1 MLPRWFPFPS
11 FAGVAAALL
20 LTLSCSSEGPRPD
33 APASRTEVT
42 SSNNYEDLL
51 TLFKDW
57 RAFAAP
63 AAPDYSAD
71 AMTAQFG
78 ELARYQRRLE
88 AIDSSGWPVA
98 QQVDHV
104 LVRAEMNGLDFD
116 HRIRRPWAS
125 IPAFYAT
132 DFAAQSDTPAREGT
146 GADGWMINLWTYD
159 YPLTDGDAE
168 RLAAQLQTVPP
179 LLLQAQ
185 SNLVEDARDLWVGG
199 IRDMRVQA
207 STLEALAER
216 VSGTRTALDDAIGQ
230 AHDATVQF
238 TAWLEDELPA
248 KHGPSGVG
256 KENLNWYL
264 QNVHLVN
271 YTWDEE
277 VALMQH
283 ELARSHT
290 TLHLIEHRNRD
301 LPPLPVVTS
310 AEEYDRRFNASV
322 DEFIG
327 FLDREEIVT
336 VRDYMAPA
344 LRAKIGSFSP
354 VPAVGPRGFFSEVS
368 YRDPVA
374 MRTHS
379 FHWTEIARMEHE
391 PHSSPIRRGPS
402 LSNIWGQRSEG
413 LATGMEEWMMHA
425 GLFADRPRG
434 MEIIQIMLAQRAAR
448 ALGGLMMHGEG
459 YTIEEAS
466 EFAAK
471 WTPRGWMPADSDT
484 VLTEQHLYLQQ
495 PGYGTSYIIGK
506 IEIEKLMA
514 ERARGLG
521 DEFTVKGFMDE
532 LSTAGVIPVSLV
544 WWELTGDDSQIPR
557 MVPLERFLNE

>member
-1 MLPRWFPFPS
+1 MLPRWFSFPS
-11 FAGVAAALL
+11 LVGLTAAFL
-20 LTLSCSSEGPRPD
+20 LTASCSSEGPRPD
-33 APASRTEVT
+33 ALASPTEVPSST
-42 SSNNYEDLL
+42 SYEDLL
-51 TLFKDW
+51 TLFENW
-57 RAFAAP
+57 RAFAVP
-63 AAPDYSAD
+63 AVPDYSVG
-71 AMTAQFG
+71 AMTAQFE
-78 ELARYQRRLE
+78 ELARYQERLE

-98 QQVDHV
+98 QQVDHL

-116 HRIRRPWAS
+116 HRIRQPWAS
-125 IPAFYAT
+125 NPAFYVT
-132 DFAAQSDTPAREGT
+132 VFAAQSDTPAREGP
-146 GADGWMINLWTYD
+146 GANGWIDLWTYD
-159 YPLTDGDAE
+159 YPLADGDAE
-168 RLAAQLQTVPP
+168 RLATQLQTVPP

-185 SNLVEDARDLWVGG
+185 SNLVENARDLWIGG
-199 IRDMRVQA
+199 IRDMRVQT

-216 VSGTRTALDDAIGQ
+216 VSGTSTALDESIGH

-238 TAWLEDELPA
+238 TDWLEGELPA
-248 KHGPSGVG
+248 KSGPSGVG

-264 QNVHLVN
+264 QNVQLVN

-277 VALMQH
+277 VAIMRH

-290 TLHLIEHRNRD
+290 TLRLIENRNRD
-301 LPPLPVVTS
+301 LPPLPVVAS
-310 AEEYDRRFNASV
+310 SEEYDQRFNASV
-322 DEFIG
+322 DELVS
-327 FLDREEIVT
+327 FLDNEEIIS
-336 VRDYMAPA
+336 VRDYMDPA

-354 VPAVGPRGFFSEVS
+354 APTDGPRGFFYEVS

-379 FHWTEIARMEHE
+379 FHWTEIARIENE
-391 PHSSPIRRGPS
+391 PHSNPIRRGPA

-434 MEIIQIMLAQRAAR
+434 KEIIQIMLAQRAAR

-484 VLTEQHLYLQQ
+484 VLTEQHIYLQQ
-495 PGYGTSYIIGK
+495 PGYGTSYLIGK

-514 ERARGLG
+514 ERALELG
-521 DEFTVKGFMDE
+521 DGFTVKGFMDE

-557 MVPLERFLNE
+557 LVPLERFLNE

>member
-1 MLPRWFPFPS
+1 MLPRWFSFPS
-11 FAGVAAALL
+11 LVGLTAAFL
-20 LTLSCSSEGPRPD
+20 LTASCSSEGPRPD
-33 APASRTEVT
+33 ALASPTEVPSST
-42 SSNNYEDLL
+42 SYEDLL
-51 TLFKDW
+51 TLFENW
-57 RAFAAP
+57 RAFAVP
-63 AAPDYSAD
+63 AVPDYSVG
-71 AMTAQFG
+71 AMTAQFE
-78 ELARYQRRLE
+78 ELARYQERLE

-98 QQVDHV
+98 QQVDHL

-116 HRIRRPWAS
+116 HRIRQPWAS
-125 IPAFYAT
+125 NPAFYVT
-132 DFAAQSDTPAREGT
+132 VFAAQSDTPAREGP
-146 GADGWMINLWTYD
+146 GANGWIDLWTYD
-159 YPLTDGDAE
+159 YPLTTTAAE
-168 RLAAQLQTVPP
+168 RLATQLQTVPP

-185 SNLVEDARDLWVGG
+185 SNLVENARDLWIGG
-199 IRDMRVQA
+199 IRDMRVQT

-216 VSGTRTALDDAIGQ
+216 VSGTSTALDESIGH

-238 TAWLEDELPA
+238 TDWLEGELPA
-248 KHGPSGVG
+248 KSGPSGVG

-264 QNVHLVN
+264 QNVQLVN

-277 VALMQH
+277 VAIMRH

-290 TLHLIEHRNRD
+290 TLRLIENRNRD
-301 LPPLPVVTS
+301 LPPLPVVAS
-310 AEEYDRRFNASV
+310 SEEYDQRFNASV
-322 DEFIG
+322 DELVS
-327 FLDREEIVT
+327 FLDNEEIIS

-354 VPAVGPRGFFSEVS
+354 APTDGPRGFFYEVS

-391 PHSSPIRRGPS
+391 PHASPIRRGPS
-402 LSNIWGQRSEG
+402 LFNVWGQRSEG

-425 GLFADRPRG
+425 GLFEGRPRG

-448 ALGGLMMHGEG
+448 ALGGLMMHGED
-459 YTIEEAS
+459 YTIEQAS
-466 EFAAK
+466 EFAAR

-506 IEIEKLMA
+506 IEIEKLIA
-514 ERARGLG
+514 ERGLELG
-521 DEFTVKGFMDE
+521 AGFTIKGFMDE
-532 LSTAGVIPVSLV
+532 LSAAGVIPVSLV
-544 WWELTGDDSQIPR
+544 HWELTGDDSQIPR
-557 MVPLERFLNE
+557 MVPLGRFLNE

>member
-1 MLPRWFPFPS
+1 
-11 FAGVAAALL
+11 
-20 LTLSCSSEGPRPD
+20 
-33 APASRTEVT
+33 
-42 SSNNYEDLL
+42 
-51 TLFKDW
+51 
-57 RAFAAP
+57 
-63 AAPDYSAD
+63 
-71 AMTAQFG
+71 MTAQFA
-78 ELARYQRRLE
+78 ELARYQQRLE

-98 QQVDHV
+98 QQADHI
-104 LVRAEMNGLDFD
+104 LVKAEMNGLDFD

-125 IPAFYAT
+125 MPAFYAT
-132 DFAAQSDTPAREGT
+132 VFAAQSDTPAREGP

-159 YPLTDGDAE
+159 YPLADGDAE
-168 RLAAQLQTVPP
+168 RLATQLQTVPP
-179 LLLQAQ
+179 LLQQAQ

-199 IRDMRVQA
+199 IRDMRLQA
-207 STLEALAER
+207 SILEALAER
-216 VSGTRTALDDAIGQ
+216 VSGTSAGLDAAIRE

-238 TAWLEDELPA
+238 TAWLEGELPS
-248 KHGPSGVG
+248 KSGPSGVG

-271 YTWDEE
+271 YTWDDE
-277 VALMQH
+277 VALMRH
-283 ELARSHT
+283 ELARSHA
-290 TLHLIEHRNRD
+290 TLRLIEHRNRD
-301 LPPLPVVTS
+301 LPPLPVVAS

-322 DEFIG
+322 DEFVA
-327 FLDREEIVT
+327 FLDDEEIIS

-354 VPAVGPRGFFSEVS
+354 APAVGPRGFFSEVS

-379 FHWTEIARMEHE
+379 FHWTEIARIENE
-391 PHSSPIRRGPS
+391 PHSNPIRRGPA

-434 MEIIQIMLAQRAAR
+434 KEIIQIMLAQRAAR

-484 VLTEQHLYLQQ
+484 VLTEQHIYLQQ
-495 PGYGTSYIIGK
+495 PGYGTSYLIGK

-514 ERARGLG
+514 ERALELG
-521 DEFTVKGFMDE
+521 DGFTVKGFMDE

-557 MVPLERFLNE
+557 LVPLERFLNE